1 MTRLTTSPRR
11 GEGRRTAGAGC
22 RDVGGVG
29 LGGSVTIAS
38 HGGVLGVRRAR
49 AGLGWS
55 REQGLG
61 GLPAGRRGTHVA
73 APMRTPVAPGHEQG
87 ATVATGKK
95 AGEEREGDFSPM
107 LTELRRRHSAGEEGK
122 RGRGGGR
129 AHLGEAQ
136 RGAARAS
143 SATAAALRAGRG
155 SDGGD
160 GEVENEVEA
169 RNWARNWAR
178 CASGAVL
185 EASWAR
191 KLRRAVWED
200 V

>member
-1 MTRLTTSPRR
+1 VSPRR

-49 AGLGWS
+49 AGLGWW

-95 AGEEREGDFSPM
+95 AGEEREGDFSPT

-122 RGRGGGR
+122 RGRGASSPRRSTARRCAREFGDGGGAPGGAR
-129 AHLGEAQ
+129 LRRRRWRGGKRSRGEELGEK
-136 RGAARAS
+136 
-143 SATAAALRAGRG
+143 L
-155 SDGGD
+155 
-160 GEVENEVEA
+160 GEVRERGGFGGVVGEKTA
-169 RNWARNWAR
+169 QSRLGR
-178 CASGAVL
+178 CTMGGS
-185 EASWAR
+185 
-191 KLRRAVWED
+191 
-200 V
+200 